1 MKLQRQSNQEWID
14 LQAATEL
21 GVGGEAKVY
30 GLSEDKTQ
38 VAKVYHKLKPEYGLK
53 LTAMLENP
61 PNNPT
66 ANQNHLSFAWPE
78 DLLFNQ
84 KQQVVGFLMP
94 RISEMRPIIDLYN
107 PKTRRTQ
114 WPWFEYSRLHR
125 TARNLAGAL
134 KSLHERGYVIGDIN
148 ESNILV
154 TETTLI
160 TLVDMD
166 SIQVKHPE
174 TKEVYR
180 CPVGKPEFTPPELQ
194 GQAFGNL
201 DRTPEQDCFGLAVL
215 IFQLLMEGTHP
226 FAGVYKL
233 PGDPP
238 AIAQR
243 IAQGYFPH
251 GRRSVPLTPMPVSPP
266 FTLLY
271 PKLQVLFR
279 RCFEEGFDNPHVRP
293 DAKVWQLALQDAERD
308 LITCSKNDQHRYG
321 SHLDRCPW
329 CDRTQRL
336 KGRDPFPSQGAVQ
349 RGLHLKPVNRK
360 KIPIQPAPAHHWGYN
375 RVSNAPS
382 TAPGWSNFTPLPPST
397 SGYPQNTGG
406 GGGTIPVMQ
415 ASWRDRRR
423 PSLHPLLAGI
433 FVLSLA
439 VAGVWYGNQTRI
451 GEMGFRAAQKLELK
465 QGNLHIRRLHTID
478 SQKEPINAIAISP
491 NGQVLASNGMD
502 GTVRLWELPSGN
514 PTQTLEAHQDQRGS
528 YAVSEIALSPD
539 GKLLASASRSDNG
552 LKLWDLTN
560 NQQWQIK
567 PQEGLQGV
575 VTLAISN
582 QYKILATGSRD
593 RTVKL
598 WDLYNGFRRLTFAW
612 ETGWVNRLA
621 LSPDQKTLIAG
632 TDTGNLY
639 QVNLVNLQD
648 KMLPKI
654 THSAVGALVFMPDNQ
669 QFIVAQSSQIF
680 IRDLASGAV
689 QLTLLHPGEVRA
701 LAVSPDGKI
710 LASGGGDRTIQIW
723 NLETQESIGL
733 LRDHQGEVLSLA
745 FSPKGDLLVSGG
757 ADGNIKIWQVS
768 SINNIKSGK
777 RAIEMSELFSRPVA
791 LQTRYPSFVT

>member
-1 MKLQRQSNQEWID
+1 MKLQRHSNQEWID

-30 GLSEDKTQ
+30 GLSEDLTR
-38 VAKVYHKLKPEYGLK
+38 VAKVYHKLKPEYGPK
-53 LTAMLENP
+53 LAAMVENP

-66 ANQNHLSFAWPE
+66 ASQNHLSFAWPE
-78 DLLFNQ
+78 DLLLNQ
-84 KQQVVGFLMP
+84 KQEVVGFLMP
-94 RISEMRPIIDLYN
+94 RISGMRPIIDLYN

-134 KSLHERGYVIGDIN
+134 KSLHERGYVIGDVN

-166 SIQVKHPE
+166 SIQVKHPQ
-174 TKEVYR
+174 TQEVYR

-194 GQAFGNL
+194 GQSFGNL
-201 DRTPEQDCFGLAVL
+201 NRTPEQDCFGLAVL

-243 IAQGYFPH
+243 ISEGYFPH
-251 GRRSVPLTPMPVSPP
+251 GTRSVPLTPMPVSPP
-266 FTLLY
+266 FTLLH

-293 DAKVWQLALQDAERD
+293 DAKMWQLALQDAERD

-321 SHLDRCPW
+321 NHLDRCPW

-336 KGRDPFPSQGAVQ
+336 NGRDPFPSQGAVQ

-360 KIPIQPAPAHHWGYN
+360 KIPIQPAPTHHWGGH

-382 TAPGWSNFTPLPPST
+382 TVPGWSSFTPLPPSN
-397 SGYPQNTGG
+397 SGYPQHRGG
-406 GGGTIPVMQ
+406 GAIPVMQ
-415 ASWRDRRR
+415 ASWRDRQP
-423 PSLHPLLAGI
+423 PSLHPLLAGM

-439 VAGVWYGNQTRI
+439 VAGVWYGNQSNFREI
-451 GEMGFRAAQKLELK
+451 RFRAPQKIELS
-465 QGNLHIRRLHTID
+465 QGNVQIRLAHTID
-478 SQKEPINAIAISP
+478 SQKEPINAIAMSP
-491 NGQVLASNGMD
+491 KGQLLASNGTE
-502 GTVRLWELPSGN
+502 GTVKLWELPNGSLSR
-514 PTQTLEAHQDQRGS
+514 TLNAHQDRRGS
-528 YAVSEIALSPD
+528 YAVSAIALSPD
-539 GKLLASASRSDNG
+539 GKLLASASRSDNS
-552 LKLWDLTN
+552 LKLWHLEN
-560 NQQWQIK
+560 NQQRQIES
-567 PQEGLQGV
+567 QEGLQGV
-575 VTLAISN
+575 VTLAISSE
-582 QYKILATGSRD
+582 YKILATGSRD

-598 WDLYNGFRRLTFAW
+598 WDLYNGFRRLTFSW

-621 LSPDQKTLIAG
+621 LTPDQKTLIAG

-639 QVNLVNLQD
+639 QVNLINLQD
-648 KMLPKI
+648 KVLPKV
-654 THSAVGALVFMPDNQ
+654 TNSAIEALIVMPDNQ
-669 QFIVAQSSQIF
+669 GFIVGQGSQIF

-689 QLTLLHPGEVRA
+689 QVTLLHPGEVRA
-701 LAVSPDGKI
+701 LAVSPDGKL

-723 NLETQESIGL
+723 NLETQEAIGL
-733 LRDHQGEVLSLA
+733 LRDHDDEVLSLA
-745 FSPKGDLLVSGG
+745 FSPQGDLLVSGG

-768 SINNIKSGK
+768 ESNN
-777 RAIEMSELFSRPVA
+777 
-791 LQTRYPSFVT
+791 

>member
-1 MKLQRQSNQEWID
+1 MKLQRHSNQHWID

-30 GLSEDKTQ
+30 GLSEDQTL
-38 VAKVYHKLKPEYGLK
+38 VAKVYHKLKPEYGPK
-53 LTAMLENP
+53 LAAMVENP

-66 ANQNHLSFAWPE
+66 ESQNHLSFAWPE
-78 DLLFNQ
+78 DLLLNQ
-84 KQQVVGFLMP
+84 KQEVVGFLMP
-94 RISEMRPIIDLYN
+94 RISGMRPIIDLYN

-134 KSLHERGYVIGDIN
+134 KSLHERGYVIGDVN

-166 SIQVKHPE
+166 SIQVKHPQ

-194 GQAFGNL
+194 GQSFGNL
-201 DRTPEQDCFGLAVL
+201 NRTPEQDCFGLAVL

-226 FAGVYKL
+226 FAGVYKM

-243 IAQGYFPH
+243 IAEGYFPH
-251 GRRSVPLTPMPVSPP
+251 GTRSVPLTPMPVSPP
-266 FTLLY
+266 FTMLY

-293 DAKVWQLALQDAERD
+293 DAKVWQVALQEAERD
-308 LITCSKNDQHRYG
+308 LITCSKNDQHHYG

-329 CDRTQRL
+329 CDRTQQL
-336 KGRDPFPSQGAVQ
+336 KGRDPFPSQSAVK

-360 KIPIQPAPAHHWGYN
+360 KIPIQPAPTHQWTGY
-375 RVSNAPS
+375 RALPAPS
-382 TAPGWSNFTPLPPST
+382 PAPGWSNFTPLPPST
-397 SGYPQNTGG
+397 PGYPQRTTGSP
-406 GGGTIPVMQ
+406 IPVMQ
-415 ASWRDRRR
+415 ASWRDRRQ
-423 PSLHPLLAGI
+423 PSLHPLLAGV

-439 VAGVWYGNQTRI
+439 VAGVWYGNQTSI
-451 GEMGFRAAQKLELK
+451 GEIRFRSPQKTELN
-465 QGNLHIRRLHTID
+465 QGNVQIELAHTID
-478 SQKEPINAIAISP
+478 SQKEPINAIAMSP
-491 NGQVLASNGMD
+491 NGQVLATNGMD
-502 GTVRLWELPSGN
+502 GTVKLWELPSGN
-514 PTQTLEAHQDQRGS
+514 PSQTLQAHRDQRGS
-528 YAVSEIALSPD
+528 YAVSAIALSPD
-539 GKLLASASRSDNG
+539 GKLLASASRSDDG
-552 LKLWDLTN
+552 LKIWDLGN
-560 NQQWQIK
+560 SKQWEIE

-575 VTLAISN
+575 VTLAMSN

-598 WDLYNGFRRLTFAW
+598 WDLYNGFRRLTFSW

-654 THSAVGALVFMPDNQ
+654 TNTAVGALVFMRDNQ
-669 QFIVAQSSQIF
+669 RFIVGQGSQIF

-689 QLTLLHPGEVRA
+689 QVTLLHPGEVRA

-710 LASGGGDRTIQIW
+710 LASSGGDRTIHIW
-723 NLETQESIGL
+723 NLDTQEAIGL
-733 LRDHQGEVLSLA
+733 LRDHDGEVLSLA
-745 FSPKGDLLVSGG
+745 FSPQGDLLVSGG
-757 ADGNIKIWQVS
+757 ADGNIKIWEVS
-768 SINNIKSGK
+768 SINN
-777 RAIEMSELFSRPVA
+777 
-791 LQTRYPSFVT
+791 Q